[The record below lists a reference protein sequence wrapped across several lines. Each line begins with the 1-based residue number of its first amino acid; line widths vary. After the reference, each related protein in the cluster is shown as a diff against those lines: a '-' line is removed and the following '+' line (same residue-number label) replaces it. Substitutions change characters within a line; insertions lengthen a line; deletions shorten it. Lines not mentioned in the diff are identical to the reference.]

1 MIANTAEALRVARIP
16 ALPVKRGVP
25 VMPNRYE
32 REIEEILRNMER
44 TEPKPSFRERLNMRM
59 RGQPKRP
66 EPMRPR
72 PARPSFHLNFTT
84 SEWCFVS
91 GILLGLVAAGIAY
104 LNDGHLGNVLTGFL
118 AVLAF
123 ICLIMGMLSP
133 WRESRRPVYGRS
145 WYGDSEPPKRSLPR
159 PFRFLVTQW
168 RILRLRMRYRRNR
181 GN

>member
-1 MIANTAEALRVARIP
+1 MITNTAEALRVARIP

-72 PARPSFHLNFTT
+72 LARPSLHLNFST
-84 SEWCFVS
+84 SEWCFVV

-104 LNDGHLGNVLTGFL
+104 TNGIANVLTGFL
-118 AVLAF
+118 AFLAF
-123 ICLIMGMLSP
+123 ICIIMGIVTP
-133 WRESRRPVYGRS
+133 WRESRRPLYGARP
-145 WYGDSEPPKRSLPR
+145 WYGESGPPKRSLPR
-159 PFRFLVTQW
+159 PFRFVVTQW
-168 RILRLRMRYRRNR
+168 KIFQLKMRYRRHR
-181 GN
+181 GG

>member
-16 ALPVKRGVP
+16 ARPVKRGVP

-59 RGQPKRP
+59 RGQPRKP

-84 SEWCFVS
+84 SEWCFVW
-91 GILLGLVAAGIAY
+91 GIFLGLLAAGIEYTFTASI
-104 LNDGHLGNVLTGFL
+104 LTG
-118 AVLAF
+118 
-123 ICLIMGMLSP
+123 
-133 WRESRRPVYGRS
+133 
-145 WYGDSEPPKRSLPR
+145 
-159 PFRFLVTQW
+159 
-168 RILRLRMRYRRNR
+168 
-181 GN
+181 